1 MNWKRRAIAGLQN
14 EAAHVCKEAMAQSP
28 LRAAHSIGSVA
39 YTLRICTLTSRKAYN
54 ELRAEDCKDHPTGL
68 AKYRRQGAIFSSWNV

>member
-28 LRAAHSIGSVA
+28 LRVAHSTGSVS
-39 YTLRICTLTSRKAYN
+39 YMLRICMLTDRKAYN
-54 ELRAEDCKDHPTGL
+54 ELRAEECKNHPTEI
-68 AKYRRQGAIFSSWNV
+68 AKYPCQSAIFGSWNV